1 MKWLLLLKTSRPGVV
16 ATTVFATLAVLLM
29 LPIASVVVFANAG
42 ISLIS
47 DTLVSVDMDD
57 RVVEIFDPTGDRT
70 AEVEVSTTWPARGVV
85 TDEFGTMSH
94 LRRLW
99 GLGRHTG
106 IDIAS
111 PYGRIEQPVT
121 PFLRG
126 TVTSVNRGGPCGIH
140 VIVRHEHN
148 IRSLYCHLSGAD
160 ATEGEK
166 VIPGDRIGW
175 VGNTGAST
183 GPHLHFQIEAYGI
196 PVDPRQ
202 FLVGEPER
210 RLPDGSADT
219 GE

>member
-16 ATTVFATLAVLLM
+16 ATTVAATLAVLLM

-57 RVVEIFDPTGDRT
+57 RVVEIFDPTGNRT
-70 AEVEVSTTWPARGVV
+70 AEIEVSTTWPARGVV
-85 TDEFGTMSH
+85 TDEFGTRSH

-111 PYGRIEQPVT
+111 PYGWVEQPVT

-126 TVTSVNRGGPCGIH
+126 TVTGVNNGGSCGIH
-140 VIVRHEHN
+140 VRIRHEHN
-148 IRSLYCHLSGAD
+148 IQSLYCHLSGAD
-160 ATEGEK
+160 VIEGKE

-175 VGNTGAST
+175 MGNTGAST

-210 RLPDGSADT
+210 RPPDGSADT